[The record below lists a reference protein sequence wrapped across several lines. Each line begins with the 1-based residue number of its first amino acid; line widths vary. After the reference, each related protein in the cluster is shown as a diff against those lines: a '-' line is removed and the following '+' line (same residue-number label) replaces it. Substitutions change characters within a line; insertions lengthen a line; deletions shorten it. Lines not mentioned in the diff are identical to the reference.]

1 MHDRVIVII
10 ATAEAAKARTGAM
23 YALNAMKYGW
33 LEDVKLVLF
42 GPAEHLFLEDVEF
55 QDLVRQYMDLA
66 KTPLACKFLSDKEDS
81 SERLR
86 DLGLDVQFVGAPISE
101 AIREGYLPM
110 VW

>member
-1 MHDRVIVII
+1 MHDRVIIII

-23 YALNAMKYGW
+23 YALNALKHGW

-42 GPAEHLFLEDVEF
+42 GPAERLFLEDEDF
-55 QDLVRQYMDLA
+55 QGLVRQFMDMA
-66 KTPLACKFLSDKEDS
+66 KTPLACRAISDKERT
-81 SERLR
+81 SERLK
-86 DLGLDVQFVGAPISE
+86 DLGLDVQYVGPPISE

>member
-1 MHDRVIVII
+1 MHDRIIVII

-23 YALNAMKYGW
+23 YALNAMKSGW
-33 LEDVKLVLF
+33 LQDVKLVLF
-42 GPAEHLFLEDVEF
+42 GPAERLFLEDPDFE
-55 QDLVRQYMDLA
+55 DLVRQFMEVA
-66 KTPLACKFLSDKEDS
+66 KTPLACQYISDKERT

-86 DLGLDVQFVGAPISE
+86 DMGLDVQYVGPPISE

>member
-1 MHDRVIVII
+1 MHDRIIVII

-23 YALNAMKYGW
+23 YALNAMKHGW

-42 GPAEHLFLEDVEF
+42 GPAEQLFLEDPDF
-55 QDLVRQYMDLA
+55 QDLVRQFMELA
-66 KTPLACKFLSDKEDS
+66 KTPLACRYLSDREGT

>member
-23 YALNAMKYGW
+23 YALNAMKHGW

-42 GPAEHLFLEDVEF
+42 GPAEQLFLEDLEF
-55 QDLVRQYMDLA
+55 QDLVKQYMDLA
-66 KTPLACKFLSDKEDS
+66 KTPLACKYLSDRDGS
-81 SERLR
+81 SGRLR

>member
-1 MHDRVIVII
+1 MHDRIIVII

-23 YALNAMKYGW
+23 YALNAMKHGW
-33 LEDVKLVLF
+33 LADVKLVLF
-42 GPAEHLFLEDVEF
+42 GPAELLFLDDPEF
-55 QDLVRQYMDLA
+55 QDLVIQFMHVA
-66 KTPLACKFLSDKEDS
+66 KTPLACRYLSDRQGS

>member
-23 YALNAMKYGW
+23 YALNAMKHGW

-42 GPAEHLFLEDVEF
+42 GPAENLFLEDEDF
-55 QDLVRQYMDLA
+55 QDLVRQFMDVA
-66 KTPLACKFLSDKEDS
+66 KTPLACRFLSDRDGT
-81 SERLR
+81 SERLG

>member
-23 YALNAMKYGW
+23 YALNAMKHGW

-42 GPAEHLFLEDVEF
+42 GPAENLFLEDVEF

-66 KTPLACKFLSDKEDS
+66 KTPLACRFLSDKDGS

>member
-23 YALNAMKYGW
+23 YALNAMKHGW

-42 GPAEHLFLEDVEF
+42 GPAETLFLEDVEF

-66 KTPLACKFLSDKEDS
+66 KTPLACKFLSDRDGS
-81 SERLR
+81 SGRLR